1 MTATER
7 LRAMLDERGVEW
19 WQSANTLGCIFTR
32 WYSPIFGDEVCAMEN
47 GEEGLV
53 LFDHFVT
60 PEQAIAA
67 TLGRD
72 KYSYEQWR
80 EISNAVGDAMEYA
93 HNKAIECP
101 DKADPLWNLDEYVNR
116 ILKVAFKGEA
126 TLGDVDATSERQ
138 RDAVEV
144 VRCRD
149 CEGATDHCEGMDVYW
164 CEYLSRYVGADMF
177 CAWA

>member
-1 MTATER
+1 MTATEELRR
-7 LRAMLDERGVEW
+7 LLDERGVEW

-32 WYSPIFGDEVCAMEN
+32 WYSPLFGDEVCEMEN

-67 TLGRD
+67 TLG
-72 KYSYEQWR
+72 
-80 EISNAVGDAMEYA
+80 
-93 HNKAIECP
+93 
-101 DKADPLWNLDEYVNR
+101 
-116 ILKVAFKGEA
+116 
-126 TLGDVDATSERQ
+126 DVDATSERQ

-149 CEGATDHCEGMDVYW
+149 CKRFAVD
-164 CEYLSRYVGADMF
+164 
-177 CAWA
+177 